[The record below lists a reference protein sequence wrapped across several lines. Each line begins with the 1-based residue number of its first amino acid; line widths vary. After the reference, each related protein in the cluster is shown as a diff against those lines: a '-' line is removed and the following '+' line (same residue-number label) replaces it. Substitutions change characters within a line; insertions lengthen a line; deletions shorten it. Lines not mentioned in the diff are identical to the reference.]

1 MHFYHFIDMVLFID
15 CQVAGI
21 SGDMILS
28 SLVDLGANKSKII
41 DGVKESVN
49 FLQGSTIKKLDFVKV
64 QKKGKSA
71 TQLVLEIDENIH
83 DRKASEIKNCIQ
95 SISEK
100 LELSNSAK
108 EFAENSINT
117 LITAESNV
125 HGESPSSVHFHEA
138 SSIDTV
144 VDIIGTAIALD
155 DLNLFHEEI
164 FCSYVAIGGGTLS
177 FSHGTTSNPAYA
189 ITEIFKNSNIIV
201 TGGPISEELTT
212 PTGASIL
219 VNLASSC
226 KEFFVDM
233 SIDSVGYGSGTKEFG
248 SFANVLK
255 IIQGKSNETLDKDTV
270 KILETNLDDVS
281 GEVVA
286 NTIEKLMENGAKD
299 VTVTHA
305 ITKKGRPTQI
315 VSVICDSQKV
325 NSLLKILIDETRT
338 LGVRIRTSERY
349 VVPRKILKSEITLEN
364 QNFIIHYKISDSEH
378 FKLEFDDVKS
388 ISNTLNISFNK
399 TEELLKE
406 QIKKKNDWFK
416 KIIRMVWR

>member
-1 MHFYHFIDMVLFID
+1 MHFHHFIDMVLFID

-28 SLVDLGANKSKII
+28 SLIDLGADKSKII
-41 DGVKESVN
+41 DGVKESASL
-49 FLQGSTIKKLDFVKV
+49 FQGSTIKKLDFIKV
-64 QKKGKSA
+64 QKNGKSA
-71 TQLVLEIDENIH
+71 TQLVLEIDEDTH
-83 DRKASEIKNCIQ
+83 ERKGIEIKNCIQ
-95 SISEK
+95 TASKK
-100 LELSNSAK
+100 LGLSNSAK
-108 EFAENSINT
+108 EFTENSINT
-117 LITAESNV
+117 LINAESIV
-125 HGESPSSVHFHEA
+125 HGEPESSVHFHEA

-164 FCSYVAIGGGTLS
+164 FCSHVAIGGGTVS
-177 FSHGTTSNPAYA
+177 FSHGTASNPAYA
-189 ITEIFKNSNIIV
+189 ITEIFKNSNIIL
-201 TGGPISEELTT
+201 TGGPVSEELTT

-219 VNLASSC
+219 VNLVSSC

-233 SIDSVGYGSGTKEFG
+233 SIDSVGYGSGTKEFD

-281 GEVVA
+281 GEVIA

-299 VTVTHA
+299 VTVAHA
-305 ITKKGRPTQI
+305 ITKKGRPTQL
-315 VSVICDSQKV
+315 VSVICDSQNA
-325 NSLLKILIDETRT
+325 NSLLKILINETRT

-349 VVPRKILKSEITLEN
+349 VVPRKILESEVTLEN
-364 QNFIIHYKISDSEH
+364 QNFTIHYKISDSEH
-378 FKLEFDDVKS
+378 FKLEFEDVKS
-388 ISNTLNISFNK
+388 ISNALNISFNK

-406 QIKKKNDWFK
+406 QIKKKND
-416 KIIRMVWR
+416 

>member
-1 MHFYHFIDMVLFID
+1 MYFYHFNDMVLFID

-28 SLVDLGANKSKII
+28 SLVDLGADRSKII
-41 DGVKESVN
+41 DGVKESVT
-49 FLQGSTIKKLDFVKV
+49 FLQGSTIKKLDFIKV

-71 TQLVLEIDENIH
+71 TQLVLDIDEDTH
-83 DRKASEIKNCIQ
+83 ERKGSEIKNCIKLA
-95 SISEK
+95 SEK
-100 LELSNSAK
+100 LGLSNSAK
-108 EFAENSINT
+108 EFTENSINT
-117 LITAESNV
+117 LINAESNV
-125 HGESPSSVHFHEA
+125 HGESDSSVHFHEA

-144 VDIIGTAIALD
+144 VDIVGTAIALD
-155 DLNLFHEEI
+155 NLNLFHEEI
-164 FCSYVAIGGGTLS
+164 FCSHVAIGGGTVS

-201 TGGPISEELTT
+201 TGGPVSEELTT

-233 SIDSVGYGSGTKEFG
+233 SIDSVGYGSGTKEFD

-281 GEVVA
+281 GEVIA

-305 ITKKGRPTQI
+305 ITKKGRPSQL
-315 VSVICDSQKV
+315 VSVICDSQNA
-325 NSLLKILIDETRT
+325 NSLLKILINETRT

-349 VVPRKILKSEITLEN
+349 VVPRKILESQVTLEN

-378 FKLEFDDVKS
+378 FKLEYEDVKS
-388 ISNTLNISFNK
+388 ISNELNLSFNK

-406 QIKKKNDWFK
+406 KIKKKND
-416 KIIRMVWR
+416 

>member
-1 MHFYHFIDMVLFID
+1 MVLFID

-28 SLVDLGANKSKII
+28 SLVDLGADKSKII
-41 DGVKESVN
+41 DGVKESAN
-49 FLQGSTIKKLDFVKV
+49 LLQGSTIKKLDFIKI

-71 TQLVLEIDENIH
+71 TQLVLEIDENIYE
-83 DRKASEIKNCIQ
+83 RKGSEIKNCIN
-95 SISEK
+95 SASKK
-100 LELSNSAK
+100 LGLSNSAK

-117 LITAESNV
+117 LINAESNV
-125 HGESPSSVHFHEA
+125 HGEPESSVHFHEA
-138 SSIDTV
+138 SSVDTI
-144 VDIIGTAIALD
+144 VDILGTAIALD
-155 DLNLFHEEI
+155 DLNLFDEEI
-164 FCSYVAIGGGTLS
+164 FCSHVAIGGGTVS

-201 TGGPISEELTT
+201 SGGPVNEELTT

-219 VNLASSC
+219 VNLASSS

-233 SIDSVGYGSGTKEFG
+233 SINSVGYGSGTKEFN

-270 KILETNLDDVS
+270 KILETNIDDVS
-281 GEVVA
+281 GEVIA

-305 ITKKGRPTQI
+305 ITKKGRPTQL
-315 VSVICDSQKV
+315 VSVICDSQNV
-325 NSLLKILIDETRT
+325 NSLLKILINETRT

-349 VVPRKILKSEITLEN
+349 VVPRKILESKVILEN
-364 QNFIIHYKISDSEH
+364 QNFTIHYKISDSEH
-378 FKLEFDDVKS
+378 FKLEFEDVKS
-388 ISNTLNISFNK
+388 ISNALNISFNK

-406 QIKKKNDWFK
+406 EIKKKND
-416 KIIRMVWR
+416 

>member
-1 MHFYHFIDMVLFID
+1 MHFYHVIVMVLFID

-41 DGVKESVN
+41 DGVRESASL
-49 FLQGSTIKKLDFVKV
+49 LQGSTIKKLDFVKV

-71 TQLVLEIDENIH
+71 TQLLLEIDENVH
-83 DRKASEIKNCIQ
+83 ERKGTEIKNCITLA
-95 SISEK
+95 SEK
-100 LELSNSAK
+100 LGLTKHAK
-108 EFAENSINT
+108 EFAENTINT
-117 LITAESNV
+117 LINAEAKV
-125 HGESPSSVHFHEA
+125 HAEPESSVHFHEA

-155 DLNLFHEEI
+155 DLNLFDEDI
-164 FCSYVAIGGGTLS
+164 SCSHVAVGGGTVS

-201 TGGPISEELTT
+201 TGGPVNEELTT
-212 PTGASIL
+212 PTGACIL

-233 SIDSVGYGSGTKEFG
+233 SIDSVGYGAGTKEFEN
-248 SFANVLK
+248 FANVIKL
-255 IIQGKSNETLDKDTV
+255 IQGKSNETLDKDTV

-281 GEVVA
+281 GEVIA

-299 VTVTHA
+299 VTVTQA
-305 ITKKGRPTQI
+305 ITKKGRPTQL
-315 VSVICDSQKV
+315 VSVICDSQNV
-325 NSLLKILIDETRT
+325 NSLLNILINETRT

-349 VVPRKILKSEITLEN
+349 LVPRKILESDVTLEN
-364 QNFIIHYKISDSEH
+364 QNFTIHYKVSDSEH
-378 FKLEFDDVKS
+378 FKLEFEDVKS

-399 TEELLKE
+399 TEELLRE
-406 QIKKKNDWFK
+406 QIKKKNA
-416 KIIRMVWR
+416 